1 MIGTVCVYS
10 SSSDAVDRIYFQAA
24 AALGAALAGAGCAMV
39 YGGSN
44 IGLMGA
50 VAAAV
55 HKHGGTVIGVIP
67 AAIADHGIA
76 YDTAD
81 ELIVTETLRERKQIM
96 EQRSDAF
103 VALPGG
109 FGTLEELLEIIT
121 LKQLHY
127 HTKPVALLNV
137 GGFFQPLIDLFEH
150 LYKNSFAKTDSRG
163 AYEVCGDVPSLM
175 AHFDNYQPP
184 VLKEKWFHH

>member
-1 MIGTVCVYS
+1 MIGTVCVYC

-24 AALGAALAGAGCAMV
+24 ETLGAALAGAGCALV

-50 VAAAV
+50 VAGAV
-55 HKHGGTVIGVIP
+55 HKHRGTVIGVIP
-67 AAIADHGIA
+67 TAIADHGIA
-76 YDTAD
+76 YDMAD
-81 ELIVTETLRERKQIM
+81 ELIVTETLRERRRIM

-127 HTKPVALLNV
+127 HSKAVLLLNV
-137 GGFFQPLIDLFEH
+137 GGFFQPLIDLFED
-150 LYKNSFAKTDSRG
+150 LYKKNFAKTDSRN
-163 AYEVCGDVPSLM
+163 AYQVCSDVLSLM
-175 AHFDNYQPP
+175 AYLDNYEPP
-184 VLKEKWFHH
+184 VLEEKWFH

>member
-10 SSSDAVDRIYFQAA
+10 SSSDVVDRIYFQAA
-24 AALGAALAGAGCAMV
+24 EALGAALAGAGYALV

-44 IGLMGA
+44 IGLMVA
-50 VAAAV
+50 VAGAV
-55 HKHGGTVIGVIP
+55 HKHGGIVIGVIP
-67 AAIADHGIA
+67 TAIADHGIT
-76 YDTAD
+76 YDAAD

-127 HTKPVALLNV
+127 HTKAVALLDV
-137 GGFFQPLIDLFEH
+137 DGFFRPLVDLFEQ
-150 LYKNSFAKTDSRG
+150 LYKMSFAKTDSRN
-163 AYEVCGDVPSLM
+163 AYEICSDVPSLI
-175 AHFDNYQPP
+175 AYIDSYKPP
-184 VLKEKWFHH
+184 VLKEKWFHQ